1 MSLRINYNLASSS
14 AQRGLASSQDLYS
27 RMASRLSTGLRI
39 NQAADDTAGM
49 AVSEKLKNQVRGLNQ
64 AQRNAQDSVS
74 MLQTAEGAL
83 TETHGILA
91 RIRELAVQSAND
103 TLTASDRANLQA
115 EADQLVAEVDRIAS
129 STQFNGITLLN
140 KNSSVSLHNSG
151 LGLTFQI
158 GANSGNTLGVTLS
171 AVRSQDLGDVQTLN
185 AAHAVTGGAKTIDVG
200 SATAVNYNA
209 TVDTAFD
216 VRDAINAA
224 NGNITASVK
233 NGKLRLESGGAAVGT
248 VFANDGGNLQST
260 LFGSNATVNTVA
272 SSTSLEDLGVSASG
286 TMTITATSAA
296 ITGATTLANLGI
308 SSGDTLVLGLSKAA
322 GTGGAAGTR
331 TLADIGVTAGGTLT
345 IAFADAGVSPTETR
359 SVAVTYQTSDTLSA
373 LASRIDT
380 AVTEAAALTA
390 NGNTG
395 TDTLVV
401 TVGGS
406 AGSGAITLT
415 GNTTAYS
422 GGTLTINAGTI
433 LTDLADSNSG
443 SGSLISKLNLTTIT
457 GATTGTTSASSASVN
472 TAAFTESVT
481 YTVGSETDLT
491 AFAAGLQTAIQ
502 GAGAI
507 GTSTA
512 FDVTSATAVI
522 NGSNQLAID
531 VSPSSNGVTIATI
544 TGSGTNALRTLFG
557 LGAAPASATATSAM
571 NVAAQTETA
580 TVSYTTSDTLST
592 IATKIATAVT
602 GIGRVGTSLIAGNA
616 GAAASFN
623 AGTSMIDITGVD
635 TDTTLTFS
643 SGALRTALNLA
654 APDTV
659 TASGTTSSS
668 AAIVQNAYRLSSN
681 ALTGVTSI
689 SSSSS
694 GSIDISTQTA
704 ASAAISTLDSAINQ
718 VSTARANIGAIENR
732 LDSTSRSLAVA
743 SENTAAANSRIADAD
758 IAQSMSEMVRAQI
771 LQQAGISVL
780 AQANQAPSLVL
791 QLLR

>member
-233 NGKLRLESGGAAVGT
+233 GGKLRLESSAAVGT
-248 VFANDGGNLQST
+248 VFASDGGNLQST

-286 TMTITATSAA
+286 TMTITATSGT
-296 ITGATTLANLGI
+296 ITGATTLTNLGI
-308 SSGDTLVLGLSKAA
+308 NSGDTLVLGLSKAA
-322 GTGGAAGTR
+322 GTGGAAGTM
-331 TLADIGVTAGGTLT
+331 TLADLGVTAGGTLT
-345 IAFADAGVSPTETR
+345 LAFADAGVSPTETR

-390 NGNTG
+390 SGNTG
-395 TDTLVV
+395 TDTLAV

-616 GAAASFN
+616 GTAASFN

>member
-14 AQRGLASSQDLYS
+14 AQRGLGTSQDLYS

-103 TLTASDRANLQA
+103 TLTVSDRANLQA

-224 NGNITASVK
+224 GGDITASVK
-233 NGKLRLESGGAAVGT
+233 NGKLRLESSAAVSA
-248 VFANDGGNLQST
+248 VFANDGGDLQST
-260 LFGSNATVNTVA
+260 LFATNATVNTVA

-286 TMTITATSAA
+286 TMTITATSGT
-296 ITGATTLANLGI
+296 ITGATTLTNLGI
-308 SSGDTLVLGLSKAA
+308 NSGDTLVLGLSKAA
-322 GTGGAAGTR
+322 GTGGAAGTM
-331 TLADIGVTAGGTLT
+331 TLADLGVTAGGTLT

-359 SVAVTYQTSDTLSA
+359 SIAVTYQTSDTLSV

-380 AVTEAAALTA
+380 AVTEAAVLTA
-390 NGNTG
+390 SGNTG
-395 TDTLVV
+395 TDTLAV

-415 GNTTAYS
+415 GNATAYS

-457 GATTGTTSASSASVN
+457 GATTGTTSASSATVN

-481 YTVGSETDLT
+481 YTVGSEADLT

-602 GIGRVGTSLIAGNA
+602 GIGQVGTSLIAGNA

-654 APDTV
+654 APDTA

-668 AAIVQNAYRLSSN
+668 AAIVQNAYRLSSS

-758 IAQSMSEMVRAQI
+758 SAQSMSEMVRAQI

>member
-1 MSLRINYNLASSS
+1 MSLRINYNLASSA
-14 AQRGLASSQDLYS
+14 AQRGLGTSQDLYS

-39 NQAADDTAGM
+39 NQAADDSAGM

-103 TLTASDRANLQA
+103 TLTVSDRANLQA

-224 NGNITASVK
+224 GGDITASVK
-233 NGKLRLESGGAAVGT
+233 NGKLRLESSAAVGT
-248 VFANDGGNLQST
+248 VFASDGGDLQST
-260 LFGSNATVNTVA
+260 LFATNATVNTVA

-286 TMTITATSAA
+286 TMTITATSGT
-296 ITGATTLANLGI
+296 ITGATTLTNLGI
-308 SSGDTLVLGLSKAA
+308 NSGDTLVLGLSKAA
-322 GTGGAAGTR
+322 GTGGAAGTM
-331 TLADIGVTAGGTLT
+331 TLADLGVTAGGTLT

-359 SVAVTYQTSDTLSA
+359 SIAVTYQTSDTLSA
-373 LASRIDT
+373 LASRIDI

-390 NGNTG
+390 SGSTG
-395 TDTLVV
+395 TDTLAV

-602 GIGRVGTSLIAGNA
+602 GIGQVGTSLIAGNA

-654 APDTV
+654 APDTA

>member
-1 MSLRINYNLASSS
+1 
-14 AQRGLASSQDLYS
+14 
-27 RMASRLSTGLRI
+27 
-39 NQAADDTAGM
+39 
-49 AVSEKLKNQVRGLNQ
+49 
-64 AQRNAQDSVS
+64 
-74 MLQTAEGAL
+74 
-83 TETHGILA
+83 
-91 RIRELAVQSAND
+91 
-103 TLTASDRANLQA
+103 
-115 EADQLVAEVDRIAS
+115 
-129 STQFNGITLLN
+129 
-140 KNSSVSLHNSG
+140 
-151 LGLTFQI
+151 
-158 GANSGNTLGVTLS
+158 
-171 AVRSQDLGDVQTLN
+171 
-185 AAHAVTGGAKTIDVG
+185 
-200 SATAVNYNA
+200 
-209 TVDTAFD
+209 
-216 VRDAINAA
+216 
-224 NGNITASVK
+224 
-233 NGKLRLESGGAAVGT
+233 
-248 VFANDGGNLQST
+248 
-260 LFGSNATVNTVA
+260 
-272 SSTSLEDLGVSASG
+272 
-286 TMTITATSAA
+286 MTITATSGT
-296 ITGATTLANLGI
+296 ITGATTLTNLGI
-308 SSGDTLVLGLSKAA
+308 NSGDTLVLGLSKAA
-322 GTGGAAGTR
+322 GTGGAAGTM
-331 TLADIGVTAGGTLT
+331 TLADIGVTSGGTLT

-359 SVAVTYQTSDTLSA
+359 SIAVTYQTSDTLSA

-390 NGNTG
+390 SGNTG
-395 TDTLVV
+395 TDTLAVI
-401 TVGGS
+401 VGGS

-616 GAAASFN
+616 GTAASFN

>member
-224 NGNITASVK
+224 GGDITASVK
-233 NGKLRLESGGAAVGT
+233 NGKLRLESSAAVSA
-248 VFANDGGNLQST
+248 VFANDGGDLQST
-260 LFGSNATVNTVA
+260 LFATNATVNTVA

-286 TMTITATSAA
+286 TMTITATSGT
-296 ITGATTLANLGI
+296 ITGATTLTNLGI
-308 SSGDTLVLGLSKAA
+308 NSGDTLVLGLSKAA
-322 GTGGAAGTR
+322 GTGGAAGTM
-331 TLADIGVTAGGTLT
+331 TLADIGVTSGGTLT

-359 SVAVTYQTSDTLSA
+359 SIAVTYQTSDTLSA

-390 NGNTG
+390 SGNTG

-616 GAAASFN
+616 GTAASFN

>member
-1 MSLRINYNLASSS
+1 MSLRINYNLASSA
-14 AQRGLASSQDLYS
+14 AQRGLGTSQDLYS

-39 NQAADDTAGM
+39 NQAADDSAGM

-103 TLTASDRANLQA
+103 TLTVSDRANLQA

-224 NGNITASVK
+224 GGNITASVK
-233 NGKLRLESGGAAVGT
+233 NGKLRLESSAAVSA
-248 VFANDGGNLQST
+248 VFANDGGDLQST
-260 LFGSNATVNTVA
+260 LFATNATVNTVA

-286 TMTITATSAA
+286 TMTITATSGT
-296 ITGATTLANLGI
+296 ITGATTLTNLGI
-308 SSGDTLVLGLSKAA
+308 NSGDTLVLGLSKAA
-322 GTGGAAGTR
+322 GTGGAAGTM
-331 TLADIGVTAGGTLT
+331 TLADLGVTAGGTLT

-359 SVAVTYQTSDTLSA
+359 SIAVTYQTSDTLSA
-373 LASRIDT
+373 LASRIDI

-390 NGNTG
+390 SGSTG
-395 TDTLVV
+395 TDTLAV

-457 GATTGTTSASSASVN
+457 GATTGTTSASSATVN

-481 YTVGSETDLT
+481 YTVGSEADLT

-602 GIGRVGTSLIAGNA
+602 GIGQVGTSLIAGNA
-616 GAAASFN
+616 GTAASFN

-668 AAIVQNAYRLSSN
+668 AAIVQNAYRLSSI

>member
-233 NGKLRLESGGAAVGT
+233 NGKLRLESSAAVGT
-248 VFANDGGNLQST
+248 VFASDGGNLQST

-286 TMTITATSAA
+286 TMTITATSGT
-296 ITGATTLANLGI
+296 ITGATTLTNLGI
-308 SSGDTLVLGLSKAA
+308 NSGDTLVLGLSKAA

-359 SVAVTYQTSDTLSA
+359 SIAVTYQTSDTLSA

-390 NGNTG
+390 SGNTG
-395 TDTLVV
+395 TDTLAVI
-401 TVGGS
+401 VGGS

-571 NVAAQTETA
+571 NVASHTETA

-654 APDTV
+654 APDTA

>member
-233 NGKLRLESGGAAVGT
+233 NGKLRLESSAAVGT
-248 VFANDGGNLQST
+248 VFASDGGNLQST

-286 TMTITATSAA
+286 TMTITATSGT
-296 ITGATTLANLGI
+296 ITGATTLTNLGI
-308 SSGDTLVLGLSKAA
+308 NSGDTLVLGLSKAA

-359 SVAVTYQTSDTLSA
+359 SIAVTYQTSDTLSA

-616 GAAASFN
+616 GTAASFN

-654 APDTV
+654 APDTA

>member
-14 AQRGLASSQDLYS
+14 AQRGLGTSQDLYS

-103 TLTASDRANLQA
+103 TLTVSDRANLQA

-224 NGNITASVK
+224 GGDITASVK
-233 NGKLRLESGGAAVGT
+233 NGKLRLESSAAVSA
-248 VFANDGGNLQST
+248 VFANDGGDLQST
-260 LFGSNATVNTVA
+260 LFATNATVNTVA

-286 TMTITATSAA
+286 TMTITATSGT
-296 ITGATTLANLGI
+296 ITGATTLTNLGI
-308 SSGDTLVLGLSKAA
+308 NSGDTLVLGLSKAA
-322 GTGGAAGTR
+322 GTGGAAGTM
-331 TLADIGVTAGGTLT
+331 TLADLGVTAGGTLT
-345 IAFADAGVSPTETR
+345 LAFADAGVSPTETR
-359 SVAVTYQTSDTLSA
+359 SIAVTYQTSDTLSV

-390 NGNTG
+390 SGSTG
-395 TDTLVV
+395 TDTLAV

-457 GATTGTTSASSASVN
+457 GATTGTTSASSATVN

-481 YTVGSETDLT
+481 YTVGSEADLT

-602 GIGRVGTSLIAGNA
+602 GIGQVGTSLIAGNA

-654 APDTV
+654 APDTA

-668 AAIVQNAYRLSSN
+668 AAIVQNAYRLSSS

>member
-14 AQRGLASSQDLYS
+14 AQRGLGTSQDLYS

-103 TLTASDRANLQA
+103 TLTVSDRANLQA

-224 NGNITASVK
+224 GGDITASVK
-233 NGKLRLESGGAAVGT
+233 NGKLRLESSAAVSA
-248 VFANDGGNLQST
+248 VFANDGGDLQST
-260 LFGSNATVNTVA
+260 LFATNATVNTVA

-286 TMTITATSAA
+286 TMTITATSGT
-296 ITGATTLANLGI
+296 ITGATTLTNLGI
-308 SSGDTLVLGLSKAA
+308 NSGDTLVLGLSKAA
-322 GTGGAAGTR
+322 GTGGAAGTM
-331 TLADIGVTAGGTLT
+331 TLADLGVTAGGTLT
-345 IAFADAGVSPTETR
+345 LAFADAGVSPTETR
-359 SVAVTYQTSDTLSA
+359 SIAVTYQTSDTLSV

-380 AVTEAAALTA
+380 AVTEAAVLTA
-390 NGNTG
+390 SGNTG
-395 TDTLVV
+395 TDTLAV

-415 GNTTAYS
+415 GNATAYS

-457 GATTGTTSASSASVN
+457 GATTGTTSASSATVN
-472 TAAFTESVT
+472 TATFTESVT
-481 YTVGSETDLT
+481 YTVGSEADLT

-507 GTSTA
+507 GTSAA

-602 GIGRVGTSLIAGNA
+602 GIGQVGTSLIAGNA
-616 GAAASFN
+616 GTVASFN

-654 APDTV
+654 APDTA

-668 AAIVQNAYRLSSN
+668 AAIVQNAYRLSSS

>member
-233 NGKLRLESGGAAVGT
+233 NGKLRLESSAAVGT
-248 VFANDGGNLQST
+248 VFASDGGNLQST

-286 TMTITATSAA
+286 TMTITATSGT
-296 ITGATTLANLGI
+296 ITGATTLTNLGI

-322 GTGGAAGTR
+322 GTGGAAGTM
-331 TLADIGVTAGGTLT
+331 TLADLGVSAGGTLT
-345 IAFADAGVSPTETR
+345 LAFADAGVSPTETR

-380 AVTEAAALTA
+380 AVSEAAALTA
-390 NGNTG
+390 SGNTG
-395 TDTLVV
+395 TDTLAV

-616 GAAASFN
+616 GTAASFN

>member
-1 MSLRINYNLASSS
+1 MSLRINYNLASSA
-14 AQRGLASSQDLYS
+14 AQRGLGTSQDLYS

-103 TLTASDRANLQA
+103 TLTVSDRANLQA

-224 NGNITASVK
+224 GGDITASVK
-233 NGKLRLESGGAAVGT
+233 NGKLRLESSAAVSA
-248 VFANDGGNLQST
+248 VFANDGGDLQST
-260 LFGSNATVNTVA
+260 LFATNATVNTVA

-286 TMTITATSAA
+286 TMTITATSGT
-296 ITGATTLANLGI
+296 ITGATTLTNLGI
-308 SSGDTLVLGLSKAA
+308 NSGDTLVLGLSKAA
-322 GTGGAAGTR
+322 GTGGAAGTM
-331 TLADIGVTAGGTLT
+331 TLADLGVTAGGTLT

-359 SVAVTYQTSDTLSA
+359 SIAVTYQTSDTLSA

-390 NGNTG
+390 SGSTG
-395 TDTLVV
+395 TDTLAV

-457 GATTGTTSASSASVN
+457 GATTGTTSASSATVN

-481 YTVGSETDLT
+481 YTVGSEADLT

-602 GIGRVGTSLIAGNA
+602 GIGQVGTSLIAGNA
-616 GAAASFN
+616 GTAASFN

-654 APDTV
+654 APDTA

-668 AAIVQNAYRLSSN
+668 AAIVQNAYRLSSI

>member
-14 AQRGLASSQDLYS
+14 AQRGLGTSQDLYS

-103 TLTASDRANLQA
+103 TLTVSDRANLQA

-224 NGNITASVK
+224 GGDITASVK
-233 NGKLRLESGGAAVGT
+233 NGKLRLESSAAVSA
-248 VFANDGGNLQST
+248 VFANDGGDLQST
-260 LFGSNATVNTVA
+260 LFATNATVNTVA

-286 TMTITATSAA
+286 TMTITATSGT
-296 ITGATTLANLGI
+296 ITGATTLTNLGI
-308 SSGDTLVLGLSKAA
+308 NSGDTLVLGLSKAA
-322 GTGGAAGTR
+322 GTGGAAGTM
-331 TLADIGVTAGGTLT
+331 TLADLGVTAGGTLT

-359 SVAVTYQTSDTLSA
+359 SIAVTYQTSDTLSA

-390 NGNTG
+390 SGSTG
-395 TDTLVV
+395 TDTLAV

-457 GATTGTTSASSASVN
+457 GATTGTTSASSATVN

-481 YTVGSETDLT
+481 YTVGSEADLT

-507 GTSTA
+507 GTSAA

-602 GIGRVGTSLIAGNA
+602 GIGQVGTSLIAGNA

-654 APDTV
+654 APDTA

-668 AAIVQNAYRLSSN
+668 AAIVQNAYRLSSS

>member
-233 NGKLRLESGGAAVGT
+233 NGKLRLESSAAVGT
-248 VFANDGGNLQST
+248 VFASDGGNLQST

-286 TMTITATSAA
+286 TMTITATSGT
-296 ITGATTLANLGI
+296 ITGATTLTNLGI
-308 SSGDTLVLGLSKAA
+308 NSGDTLVLGLSKAA
-322 GTGGAAGTR
+322 GTGGAAGTM
-331 TLADIGVTAGGTLT
+331 TLADIGVTSGGTLT

-359 SVAVTYQTSDTLSA
+359 SIAVTYQTSDTLSA

-390 NGNTG
+390 SANTG
-395 TDTLVV
+395 TDTLAV

-654 APDTV
+654 APDTA

>member
-14 AQRGLASSQDLYS
+14 AQRGLGTSQDLYS

-103 TLTASDRANLQA
+103 TLTVSDRANLQA

-224 NGNITASVK
+224 GGDITASVK
-233 NGKLRLESGGAAVGT
+233 NGKLRLESSAAVSA
-248 VFANDGGNLQST
+248 VFANDGGDLQST
-260 LFGSNATVNTVA
+260 LFATNATVNTVA

-286 TMTITATSAA
+286 TMTITATSGT
-296 ITGATTLANLGI
+296 ITGATTLTNLGI
-308 SSGDTLVLGLSKAA
+308 NSGDTLVLGLSKAA
-322 GTGGAAGTR
+322 GTGGAAGTM
-331 TLADIGVTAGGTLT
+331 TLADLGVTAGGTLT
-345 IAFADAGVSPTETR
+345 LAFADAGVSPTETR
-359 SVAVTYQTSDTLSA
+359 SIAVTYQTSDTLSV

-380 AVTEAAALTA
+380 AVTEAAVLTA
-390 NGNTG
+390 SGNTG
-395 TDTLVV
+395 TDTLAV

-457 GATTGTTSASSASVN
+457 GATTGTTSASSATVN

-481 YTVGSETDLT
+481 YTVGSEADLT

-602 GIGRVGTSLIAGNA
+602 GIGQVGTSLIAGNA

-654 APDTV
+654 APDTA

-668 AAIVQNAYRLSSN
+668 AAIVQNAYRLSSI

>member
-14 AQRGLASSQDLYS
+14 AQRGLGTSQDLYS

-39 NQAADDTAGM
+39 NRAADDTAGM

-103 TLTASDRANLQA
+103 TLTVSDRANLQA

-171 AVRSQDLGDVQTLN
+171 AVRAQDLGDVQTLN

-224 NGNITASVK
+224 GGDITASVK
-233 NGKLRLESGGAAVGT
+233 NGKLRLESSAAVSA
-248 VFANDGGNLQST
+248 VFANDGGDLQST
-260 LFGSNATVNTVA
+260 LFATNATVNTVA

-286 TMTITATSAA
+286 TMTITATSGA
-296 ITGATTLANLGI
+296 ITGATTLTNLGI
-308 SSGDTLVLGLSKAA
+308 NSGDTLVLGLSKAA
-322 GTGGAAGTR
+322 GTGGAAGTM

-359 SVAVTYQTSDTLSA
+359 SIAVTYQTSDTLSA

-390 NGNTG
+390 SGSTG
-395 TDTLVV
+395 TDTLAV

-433 LTDLADSNSG
+433 FTDLADSSSG

-457 GATTGTTSASSASVN
+457 GATTGTTSASSALVN

-544 TGSGTNALRTLFG
+544 TGSGTNALRTLLG

-602 GIGRVGTSLIAGNA
+602 GIGQVGTSLIAGNA
-616 GAAASFN
+616 GTAASFN
-623 AGTSMIDITGVD
+623 AGTSMIDITSVD

-654 APDTV
+654 APDTA

-668 AAIVQNAYRLSSN
+668 AAIVQNAYRLSSS

>member
-14 AQRGLASSQDLYS
+14 AQRGLGTSQDLYS

-103 TLTASDRANLQA
+103 TLTVSDRANLQA

-171 AVRSQDLGDVQTLN
+171 AVRAQDLGDVQTLN

-224 NGNITASVK
+224 GGDITASVK
-233 NGKLRLESGGAAVGT
+233 NGKLRLESSAAVSA
-248 VFANDGGNLQST
+248 VFANDGGDLQST
-260 LFGSNATVNTVA
+260 LFATNATVNTVA

-286 TMTITATSAA
+286 TMTITATSGT
-296 ITGATTLANLGI
+296 ITGATTLTNLGI
-308 SSGDTLVLGLSKAA
+308 NSGDTLVLGLSKAA
-322 GTGGAAGTR
+322 GTGGAAGTM
-331 TLADIGVTAGGTLT
+331 TLADLGVTAGGTLT
-345 IAFADAGVSPTETR
+345 LAFADAGVSPTETR
-359 SVAVTYQTSDTLSA
+359 SIAVTYQTSDTLSV

-380 AVTEAAALTA
+380 AVTEAAVLTA
-390 NGNTG
+390 SGNTG
-395 TDTLVV
+395 TDTLAV

-457 GATTGTTSASSASVN
+457 GATTGTTSASSATVN

-481 YTVGSETDLT
+481 YTVGSEADLT

-602 GIGRVGTSLIAGNA
+602 GIGQVGTSLIAGNA
-616 GAAASFN
+616 GTVASFN

-654 APDTV
+654 APDTA

-668 AAIVQNAYRLSSN
+668 AAIVQNAYRLSSS

>member
-233 NGKLRLESGGAAVGT
+233 GGKLRLESSAAVGT
-248 VFANDGGNLQST
+248 VFASDGGNLQST

-286 TMTITATSAA
+286 TMTITATSGT
-296 ITGATTLANLGI
+296 ITGATTLTNLGI
-308 SSGDTLVLGLSKAA
+308 NSGDTLVLGLSKAA
-322 GTGGAAGTR
+322 GTGGAAGTM
-331 TLADIGVTAGGTLT
+331 TLADIGVTSGGTLT

-359 SVAVTYQTSDTLSA
+359 SIAVTYQTSDTLSA
-373 LASRIDT
+373 LASRIDI

-395 TDTLVV
+395 TDTLAVI
-401 TVGGS
+401 VGGS

-457 GATTGTTSASSASVN
+457 GATTGTTSASSATVN

-557 LGAAPASATATSAM
+557 LGAAPASATATSATK
-571 NVAAQTETA
+571 VAAQTETA

-616 GAAASFN
+616 GTAASFN

>member
-1 MSLRINYNLASSS
+1 
-14 AQRGLASSQDLYS
+14 
-27 RMASRLSTGLRI
+27 MASRLSTGLRI

-233 NGKLRLESGGAAVGT
+233 NGKLRLESSAAVGT
-248 VFANDGGNLQST
+248 VFASDGGNLQST

-286 TMTITATSAA
+286 TMTITATSGT
-296 ITGATTLANLGI
+296 ITGATTLTNLGI
-308 SSGDTLVLGLSKAA
+308 NSGDTLVLGLSKAA

-359 SVAVTYQTSDTLSA
+359 SIAVTYQTSDTLSA
-373 LASRIDT
+373 LASRIDI

-395 TDTLVV
+395 TATLVV

-654 APDTV
+654 APDTA

>member
-14 AQRGLASSQDLYS
+14 AQRGLGTSQDLYS

-103 TLTASDRANLQA
+103 TLTVSDRANLQA

-224 NGNITASVK
+224 GGDITASVK
-233 NGKLRLESGGAAVGT
+233 NGKLRLESSAAVSA
-248 VFANDGGNLQST
+248 VFANDGGDLQST
-260 LFGSNATVNTVA
+260 LFATNATVNTVA

-286 TMTITATSAA
+286 TMTITATSGT
-296 ITGATTLANLGI
+296 ITGATTLTNLGI
-308 SSGDTLVLGLSKAA
+308 NSGDTLVLGLSKAA
-322 GTGGAAGTR
+322 GTGGAAGTM
-331 TLADIGVTAGGTLT
+331 TLADLGVTAGGTLT
-345 IAFADAGVSPTETR
+345 LAFADAGVSPTETR
-359 SVAVTYQTSDTLSA
+359 SIAVTYQTSDTLSV

-380 AVTEAAALTA
+380 AVTEAAVLTA
-390 NGNTG
+390 SGNTG
-395 TDTLVV
+395 TDTLAV

-457 GATTGTTSASSASVN
+457 GATTGTTSASSATVN

-481 YTVGSETDLT
+481 YTVGSEADLT

-602 GIGRVGTSLIAGNA
+602 GIGQVGTSLIAGNA
-616 GAAASFN
+616 GTVASFN

-654 APDTV
+654 APDTA

-668 AAIVQNAYRLSSN
+668 AAIVQNAYRLSSS

>member
-233 NGKLRLESGGAAVGT
+233 NGKLRLESSAAVGT
-248 VFANDGGNLQST
+248 VFASDGGNLQST

-286 TMTITATSAA
+286 TMTITATSGT
-296 ITGATTLANLGI
+296 ITGATTLTNLGI
-308 SSGDTLVLGLSKAA
+308 NSGDTLVLGLSKAA
-322 GTGGAAGTR
+322 GTGGAAGTM
-331 TLADIGVTAGGTLT
+331 TLADIGVTSGGTLT

-359 SVAVTYQTSDTLSA
+359 SIAVTYQTSDTLSA
-373 LASRIDT
+373 LASRIDI

-390 NGNTG
+390 SGNTG
-395 TDTLVV
+395 TDTLAVI
-401 TVGGS
+401 VGGS

-616 GAAASFN
+616 GTAASFN

>member
-233 NGKLRLESGGAAVGT
+233 GGKLRLESSAAVGT
-248 VFANDGGNLQST
+248 VFASDGGNLQST

-286 TMTITATSAA
+286 TMTITATSGT
-296 ITGATTLANLGI
+296 ITGATTLTNLGI
-308 SSGDTLVLGLSKAA
+308 NSGDTLVLGLSKAA
-322 GTGGAAGTR
+322 GTGGAAGTM
-331 TLADIGVTAGGTLT
+331 TLADIGVTSGGTLT

-359 SVAVTYQTSDTLSA
+359 SIAVTYQTSDTLSA

-390 NGNTG
+390 SGNTG
-395 TDTLVV
+395 TDTLAVI
-401 TVGGS
+401 VGGS

-457 GATTGTTSASSASVN
+457 GATTGTTSASSATVN

-602 GIGRVGTSLIAGNA
+602 GIGRVGTSLIAPNA
-616 GAAASFN
+616 GTAASFN

>member
-14 AQRGLASSQDLYS
+14 AQRGLGTSQDLYS

-103 TLTASDRANLQA
+103 TLTVSDRANLQA

-224 NGNITASVK
+224 GGDITASVK
-233 NGKLRLESGGAAVGT
+233 NGKLRLESSAAVSA
-248 VFANDGGNLQST
+248 VFANDGGDLQST
-260 LFGSNATVNTVA
+260 LFATNATVNTVA

-286 TMTITATSAA
+286 TMTITATSGT
-296 ITGATTLANLGI
+296 ITGATTLTNLGI
-308 SSGDTLVLGLSKAA
+308 NSGDTLVLGLSKAA
-322 GTGGAAGTR
+322 GTGGAAGTM
-331 TLADIGVTAGGTLT
+331 TLADIGVTSGGTLT

-359 SVAVTYQTSDTLSA
+359 SIAVTYQTSDTLSA

-390 NGNTG
+390 SGNTG
-395 TDTLVV
+395 TDTLAVI
-401 TVGGS
+401 VGGS

-616 GAAASFN
+616 GTAASFN

>member
-14 AQRGLASSQDLYS
+14 AQRGLGTSQDLYS

-103 TLTASDRANLQA
+103 TLTVSDRANLQA

-224 NGNITASVK
+224 GGDITASVK
-233 NGKLRLESGGAAVGT
+233 NGKLRLESSAAVSA
-248 VFANDGGNLQST
+248 VFANDGGDLQST
-260 LFGSNATVNTVA
+260 LFATNATVNTVA

-286 TMTITATSAA
+286 TMTITATSGT
-296 ITGATTLANLGI
+296 ITGATTLTNLGI
-308 SSGDTLVLGLSKAA
+308 NSGDTLVLGLSKAA
-322 GTGGAAGTR
+322 GTGGAAGTM
-331 TLADIGVTAGGTLT
+331 TLADLGVTAGGTLT
-345 IAFADAGVSPTETR
+345 LAFADAGVSPTETR
-359 SVAVTYQTSDTLSA
+359 SIAVTYQTSDTLSV

-380 AVTEAAALTA
+380 AVTEAAVLTA
-390 NGNTG
+390 SGNTG
-395 TDTLVV
+395 TDTLAV

-415 GNTTAYS
+415 GNATAYS

-457 GATTGTTSASSASVN
+457 GATTGTTSASSATVN

-481 YTVGSETDLT
+481 YTVGSEADLT

-507 GTSTA
+507 GTSAA

-602 GIGRVGTSLIAGNA
+602 GIGQVGTSLIAGNA
-616 GAAASFN
+616 GTVASFN

-654 APDTV
+654 APDTA

-668 AAIVQNAYRLSSN
+668 AAIVQNAYRLSSS

>member
-1 MSLRINYNLASSS
+1 
-14 AQRGLASSQDLYS
+14 
-27 RMASRLSTGLRI
+27 MASRLSTGLRI

-233 NGKLRLESGGAAVGT
+233 NGKLRLESSAAVGT
-248 VFANDGGNLQST
+248 VFASDGGNLQST

-286 TMTITATSAA
+286 TMTITATSGT
-296 ITGATTLANLGI
+296 ITGATTLTNLGI
-308 SSGDTLVLGLSKAA
+308 NSGDTLVLGLSKAA
-322 GTGGAAGTR
+322 GTGGAAGTM
-331 TLADIGVTAGGTLT
+331 TLADIGVTSGGTLT

-359 SVAVTYQTSDTLSA
+359 SIAVTYQTSDTLSA

-390 NGNTG
+390 SGNTG
-395 TDTLVV
+395 TDTLAVI
-401 TVGGS
+401 VGGS

-654 APDTV
+654 APDTA

>member
-233 NGKLRLESGGAAVGT
+233 GGKLRLESSAAVGT
-248 VFANDGGNLQST
+248 VFASDGGNLQST

-286 TMTITATSAA
+286 TMTITATSGT
-296 ITGATTLANLGI
+296 ITGATTLTNLGI
-308 SSGDTLVLGLSKAA
+308 NSGDTLVLGLSKAA
-322 GTGGAAGTR
+322 GTGGAAGTM
-331 TLADIGVTAGGTLT
+331 TLADIGVTSGGTLT

-390 NGNTG
+390 SGNTG
-395 TDTLVV
+395 TDTLAVI
-401 TVGGS
+401 VGGS

-616 GAAASFN
+616 GTAASFN

>member
-233 NGKLRLESGGAAVGT
+233 NGKLRLESSAAVGT
-248 VFANDGGNLQST
+248 VFASDGGNLQST

-286 TMTITATSAA
+286 TMTITATSGT
-296 ITGATTLANLGI
+296 ITGATTLTNLGI
-308 SSGDTLVLGLSKAA
+308 NSGDTLVLGLSKAA

-359 SVAVTYQTSDTLSA
+359 SIAVTYQTSDTLSA
-373 LASRIDT
+373 LASRIDI

-654 APDTV
+654 APDTA

>member
-14 AQRGLASSQDLYS
+14 AQRGLGTSQDLYS

-103 TLTASDRANLQA
+103 TLTVSDRANLQA

-171 AVRSQDLGDVQTLN
+171 AVRAQDLGDVQTLN

-224 NGNITASVK
+224 GGDITASVK
-233 NGKLRLESGGAAVGT
+233 NGKLRLESSAAVSA
-248 VFANDGGNLQST
+248 VFANDGGDLQST
-260 LFGSNATVNTVA
+260 LFATNATVNTVA

-286 TMTITATSAA
+286 TMTITATSGT
-296 ITGATTLANLGI
+296 ITGATTLTNLGI
-308 SSGDTLVLGLSKAA
+308 NSGDTLVLGLSKAA
-322 GTGGAAGTR
+322 GTGGAAGTM
-331 TLADIGVTAGGTLT
+331 TLADLGVTAGGTLT

-359 SVAVTYQTSDTLSA
+359 SIAVTYQTSDTLSA

-390 NGNTG
+390 SGSTG
-395 TDTLVV
+395 TDTLAV

-457 GATTGTTSASSASVN
+457 GATTGTTSASSATVN

-481 YTVGSETDLT
+481 YTVGSEADLT

-602 GIGRVGTSLIAGNA
+602 GIGQVGTSLIAGNA
-616 GAAASFN
+616 GTAASFN

-654 APDTV
+654 APDTA

-668 AAIVQNAYRLSSN
+668 AAIVQNAYRLSSI

>member
-233 NGKLRLESGGAAVGT
+233 GGKLRLESSAAVGT
-248 VFANDGGNLQST
+248 VFASDGGNLQST

-286 TMTITATSAA
+286 TMTITATSGT
-296 ITGATTLANLGI
+296 ITGATTLTNLGI
-308 SSGDTLVLGLSKAA
+308 NSGDTLVLGLSKAA
-322 GTGGAAGTR
+322 GTGGAAGTM
-331 TLADIGVTAGGTLT
+331 TLADIGVTSGGTLT

-359 SVAVTYQTSDTLSA
+359 SIAVTYQTSDTLSA

-390 NGNTG
+390 SGNTG
-395 TDTLVV
+395 TDTLAV

-457 GATTGTTSASSASVN
+457 GATTGTTSASSATVN

-481 YTVGSETDLT
+481 YTVGSEADLT

-616 GAAASFN
+616 GTAASFN

>member
-1 MSLRINYNLASSS
+1 MSLRINYNLASSA
-14 AQRGLASSQDLYS
+14 AQRGLGTSQDLYS

-103 TLTASDRANLQA
+103 TLTVSDRANLQA

-224 NGNITASVK
+224 GGDITASVK
-233 NGKLRLESGGAAVGT
+233 NGKLRLESSAAVSA
-248 VFANDGGNLQST
+248 VFANDGGDLQST
-260 LFGSNATVNTVA
+260 LFATNATVNTVA

-286 TMTITATSAA
+286 TMTITATSGT
-296 ITGATTLANLGI
+296 ITGATTLTNLGI
-308 SSGDTLVLGLSKAA
+308 NSGDTLVLGLSKAA
-322 GTGGAAGTR
+322 GTGGAAGTM
-331 TLADIGVTAGGTLT
+331 TLADLGVTAGGTLT

-359 SVAVTYQTSDTLSA
+359 SIAVTYQTSDTLSA
-373 LASRIDT
+373 LASRIDI

-390 NGNTG
+390 SGSTG
-395 TDTLVV
+395 TDTLAV

-457 GATTGTTSASSASVN
+457 GATTGTTSASSATVN

-481 YTVGSETDLT
+481 YTVGSEADLT

-602 GIGRVGTSLIAGNA
+602 GIGQVGTSLIAGNA
-616 GAAASFN
+616 GTAASFN

-654 APDTV
+654 APDTA

-668 AAIVQNAYRLSSN
+668 AAIVQNAYRLSSI

>member
-14 AQRGLASSQDLYS
+14 AQRGLGTSQDLYS

-39 NQAADDTAGM
+39 NRAADDTAGM

-103 TLTASDRANLQA
+103 TLTVSDRANLQA

-171 AVRSQDLGDVQTLN
+171 AVRAQDLGDVQTLN

-224 NGNITASVK
+224 GGDITASVK
-233 NGKLRLESGGAAVGT
+233 NGKLRLESSAAVSA
-248 VFANDGGNLQST
+248 VFANDGGDLQST
-260 LFGSNATVNTVA
+260 LFATNATVNTVA

-286 TMTITATSAA
+286 TMTITATSGA
-296 ITGATTLANLGI
+296 ITGATTLTNLGI
-308 SSGDTLVLGLSKAA
+308 NSGDTLVLGLSKAA
-322 GTGGAAGTR
+322 GTGGAAGTM

-359 SVAVTYQTSDTLSA
+359 SIAVTYQTSDTLSA

-390 NGNTG
+390 SGSTG
-395 TDTLVV
+395 TDTLAV

-433 LTDLADSNSG
+433 FTDLADSSSG

-457 GATTGTTSASSASVN
+457 GATTGTTSASSATVN

-481 YTVGSETDLT
+481 YTVGSEADLT

-544 TGSGTNALRTLFG
+544 TGSGTNALRTLLG

-602 GIGRVGTSLIAGNA
+602 GIGQVGTSLIAGNA
-616 GAAASFN
+616 GTAASFN
-623 AGTSMIDITGVD
+623 AGTSMIDITSVD

-654 APDTV
+654 APDTA

-668 AAIVQNAYRLSSN
+668 AAIVQNAYRLSSS

>member
-14 AQRGLASSQDLYS
+14 AQRGLGTSQDLYS

-103 TLTASDRANLQA
+103 TLTVSDRANLQA

-171 AVRSQDLGDVQTLN
+171 AVRAQDLGDVQTLN

-224 NGNITASVK
+224 GGDITASVK
-233 NGKLRLESGGAAVGT
+233 NGKLRLESSAAVSA
-248 VFANDGGNLQST
+248 VFANDGGDLQST
-260 LFGSNATVNTVA
+260 LFATNATVNTVA

-286 TMTITATSAA
+286 TMTITATSGT
-296 ITGATTLANLGI
+296 ITGATTLTNLGI
-308 SSGDTLVLGLSKAA
+308 NSGDTLVLGLSKAA
-322 GTGGAAGTR
+322 GTGGAAGTM
-331 TLADIGVTAGGTLT
+331 TLADLGVTAGGTLT

-359 SVAVTYQTSDTLSA
+359 SIAVTYQTSDTLSA

-390 NGNTG
+390 SGSTG
-395 TDTLVV
+395 TDTLAV

-457 GATTGTTSASSASVN
+457 GATTGTTSASSATVN

-481 YTVGSETDLT
+481 YTVGSEADLT

-602 GIGRVGTSLIAGNA
+602 GIGQVGTSLIAGNA

-654 APDTV
+654 APDTA

-668 AAIVQNAYRLSSN
+668 AAIVQNAYRLSSS

>member
-14 AQRGLASSQDLYS
+14 AQRGLGTSQDLYS

-39 NQAADDTAGM
+39 NQAADDSAGM

-103 TLTASDRANLQA
+103 TLTVSDRANLQA

-224 NGNITASVK
+224 GGDITASVK
-233 NGKLRLESGGAAVGT
+233 NGKLRLESSAAVSA
-248 VFANDGGNLQST
+248 VFANDGGDLQST
-260 LFGSNATVNTVA
+260 LFATNATVNTVA

-286 TMTITATSAA
+286 TMTITATSGT
-296 ITGATTLANLGI
+296 ITGATTLTNLGI
-308 SSGDTLVLGLSKAA
+308 NSGDTLVLGLSKAA
-322 GTGGAAGTR
+322 GTGGAAGTM
-331 TLADIGVTAGGTLT
+331 TLADLGVTAGGTLT

-359 SVAVTYQTSDTLSA
+359 SIAVTYQTSDTLSA

-390 NGNTG
+390 SGSTG
-395 TDTLVV
+395 TDTLAV

-457 GATTGTTSASSASVN
+457 GATTGTTSASSATVN

-481 YTVGSETDLT
+481 YTVGSEADLT

-602 GIGRVGTSLIAGNA
+602 GIGQVGTSLIAGNA
-616 GAAASFN
+616 GTVASFN

-654 APDTV
+654 APDTA

-668 AAIVQNAYRLSSN
+668 AAIVQNAYRLSSS

>member
-14 AQRGLASSQDLYS
+14 AQRGLGTSQDLYS

-103 TLTASDRANLQA
+103 TLTVSDRANLQA

-171 AVRSQDLGDVQTLN
+171 AVRAQDLGDVQTLN

-224 NGNITASVK
+224 GGDITASVK
-233 NGKLRLESGGAAVGT
+233 NGKLRLESSAAVSA
-248 VFANDGGNLQST
+248 VFANDGGDLQST
-260 LFGSNATVNTVA
+260 LFATNATVNTVA

-286 TMTITATSAA
+286 TMTITATSGT
-296 ITGATTLANLGI
+296 ITGATTLTNLGI
-308 SSGDTLVLGLSKAA
+308 NSGDTLVLGLSKAA
-322 GTGGAAGTR
+322 GTGGAAGTM
-331 TLADIGVTAGGTLT
+331 TLADLGVTAGGTLT
-345 IAFADAGVSPTETR
+345 LAFADAGVSPTETR
-359 SVAVTYQTSDTLSA
+359 SIAVTYQTSDTLSA

-380 AVTEAAALTA
+380 AVTEAAVLTA
-390 NGNTG
+390 RGNTG
-395 TDTLVV
+395 TDTLAV

-457 GATTGTTSASSASVN
+457 GATTGTTSASSATVN

-481 YTVGSETDLT
+481 YTVGSEADLT

-602 GIGRVGTSLIAGNA
+602 GIGQVGTSLIAGNA

-654 APDTV
+654 APDTA

-668 AAIVQNAYRLSSN
+668 AAIVQNAYRLSSI

>member
-233 NGKLRLESGGAAVGT
+233 NGKLRLESSAAVGT
-248 VFANDGGNLQST
+248 VFASDGGNLQST

-286 TMTITATSAA
+286 TMTITATSGT
-296 ITGATTLANLGI
+296 ITGATTLTNLGI
-308 SSGDTLVLGLSKAA
+308 NSGDTLVLGLSKAA

-331 TLADIGVTAGGTLT
+331 TLADIGVTSGGTLT

-359 SVAVTYQTSDTLSA
+359 SIAVTYQTSDTLSA

-390 NGNTG
+390 SGNTG
-395 TDTLVV
+395 TDTLAVI
-401 TVGGS
+401 VGGS

-616 GAAASFN
+616 GTAASFN

-654 APDTV
+654 APDTA

>member
-14 AQRGLASSQDLYS
+14 AQRGLGTSQDLYS

-103 TLTASDRANLQA
+103 TLTVSDRANLQA

-171 AVRSQDLGDVQTLN
+171 AVRAQDLGDVQTLN

-224 NGNITASVK
+224 GGDITASVK
-233 NGKLRLESGGAAVGT
+233 NGKLRLESSAAVSA
-248 VFANDGGNLQST
+248 VFANDGGDLQST
-260 LFGSNATVNTVA
+260 LFATNATVNTVA

-286 TMTITATSAA
+286 TMTITATSGT
-296 ITGATTLANLGI
+296 ITGATTLTNLGI
-308 SSGDTLVLGLSKAA
+308 NSGDTLVLGLSKAA
-322 GTGGAAGTR
+322 GTGGAAGTM
-331 TLADIGVTAGGTLT
+331 TLADLGVTAGGTLT

-359 SVAVTYQTSDTLSA
+359 SIAVTYQTSDTLSA

-390 NGNTG
+390 SGSTG
-395 TDTLVV
+395 TDTLAV

-457 GATTGTTSASSASVN
+457 GATTGTTSASSATVN

-481 YTVGSETDLT
+481 YTVGSEADLT

-602 GIGRVGTSLIAGNA
+602 GIGQVGTSLIAGNA
-616 GAAASFN
+616 GTVASFN

-654 APDTV
+654 APDTA

-668 AAIVQNAYRLSSN
+668 AAIVQNAYRLSSS

>member
-14 AQRGLASSQDLYS
+14 AQRGLGTSQDLYS

-103 TLTASDRANLQA
+103 TLTVSDRANLQA

-224 NGNITASVK
+224 GGDITASVK
-233 NGKLRLESGGAAVGT
+233 NGKLRLESSAAVSA
-248 VFANDGGNLQST
+248 VFANDGGDLQST
-260 LFGSNATVNTVA
+260 LFATNATVNTVA

-286 TMTITATSAA
+286 TMTITATSGT
-296 ITGATTLANLGI
+296 ITGATTLTNLGI
-308 SSGDTLVLGLSKAA
+308 NSGDTLVLGLSKAA
-322 GTGGAAGTR
+322 GTGGAAGTM
-331 TLADIGVTAGGTLT
+331 TLADLGVTAGGTLT

-359 SVAVTYQTSDTLSA
+359 SIAVTYQTSDTLSV

-380 AVTEAAALTA
+380 AVTEAAVLTA
-390 NGNTG
+390 SGNTG
-395 TDTLVV
+395 TDTLAV

-457 GATTGTTSASSASVN
+457 GATTGTTSASSATVN

-481 YTVGSETDLT
+481 YTVGSEADLT

-507 GTSTA
+507 GTSAA

-602 GIGRVGTSLIAGNA
+602 GIGQVGTSLIAGNA

-654 APDTV
+654 APDTA

-668 AAIVQNAYRLSSN
+668 AAIVQNAYRLSSS

>member
-14 AQRGLASSQDLYS
+14 AQRGLGTSQDLYS

-103 TLTASDRANLQA
+103 TLTVSDRANLQA

-171 AVRSQDLGDVQTLN
+171 AVRAQDLGDVQTLN

-224 NGNITASVK
+224 GGDITASVK
-233 NGKLRLESGGAAVGT
+233 NGKLRLESSAAVSA
-248 VFANDGGNLQST
+248 VFANDGGDLQST
-260 LFGSNATVNTVA
+260 LFATNATVNTVA

-286 TMTITATSAA
+286 TMTITATSGT
-296 ITGATTLANLGI
+296 ITGATTLTNLGI
-308 SSGDTLVLGLSKAA
+308 NSGDTLVLGLSKAA
-322 GTGGAAGTR
+322 GTGGAAGTM
-331 TLADIGVTAGGTLT
+331 TLADLGVTAGGTLT

-359 SVAVTYQTSDTLSA
+359 SIAVTYQTSDTLSA

-380 AVTEAAALTA
+380 AVTEAAVLTA
-390 NGNTG
+390 SGNTG
-395 TDTLVV
+395 TDTLAV

-457 GATTGTTSASSASVN
+457 GATTGTTSASSATVN

-481 YTVGSETDLT
+481 YTVGSEADLT

-507 GTSTA
+507 GTSAA

-602 GIGRVGTSLIAGNA
+602 GIGQVGTSLIAGNA

-654 APDTV
+654 APDTA

-668 AAIVQNAYRLSSN
+668 AAIVQNAYRLSSS